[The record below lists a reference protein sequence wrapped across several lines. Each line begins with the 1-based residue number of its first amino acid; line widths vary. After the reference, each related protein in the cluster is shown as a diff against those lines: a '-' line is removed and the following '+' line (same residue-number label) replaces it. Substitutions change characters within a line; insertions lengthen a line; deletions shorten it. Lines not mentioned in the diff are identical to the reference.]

1 MKRNTSV
8 TFPPVVLGEPAIG
21 KFYSLSKAL
30 SWLQCLKQRSATIC
44 NQVHRRAAHLNYCC
58 RVIEHRTRTWLVNAV
73 ASESHGPTFKFI
85 DTDMRRFS
93 NRLTTARGN
102 TRFFSFFFF
111 FCFLGFLID
120 AKLYFS
126 ATNKIPLV
134 MNHPI
139 YLAKRSH
146 LSFEFFKIQ
155 KPVIIRVQ
163 RERE

>member
-30 SWLQCLKQRSATIC
+30 SWPQRLKQRSATIC

-58 RVIEHRTRTWLVNAV
+58 RVIERRTRTWLVNAV
-73 ASESHGPTFKFI
+73 ASESHGPTFKFT

-93 NRLTTARGN
+93 NRLMTARGN
-102 TRFFSFFFF
+102 TRLFFY
-111 FCFLGFLID
+111 FLGFLID

-126 ATNKIPLV
+126 TANKIRLV

-146 LSFEFFKIQ
+146 LSFESFKIQ

-163 RERE
+163 RE